1 MTVIDQAEQR
11 SQRLTYGIGTVAGVV
26 LVILTCLLCSR
37 VIF

>member
-1 MTVIDQAEQR
+1 MAAMDQAEQQ
-11 SQRLTYGIGTVAGVV
+11 SQRLTYGIGAVAGVV